1 MSNKKEMGQGVK
13 VEIIIPT
20 LNEEETIGELLQSI
34 STHHLPIEISV
45 LVVDGGSTDNTVEI
59 CKRENVKVVR
69 QKSQGKGNA
78 MKGAAEYSNADA
90 IVFIDGDGTY
100 SISDLESL
108 LEPIL
113 TDKADMVV
121 GSRILGKREKDSI
134 STLNMLGNKLF
145 NKTINFAVHSKLT
158 DSLSGYRAIRKSVFN
173 ELVLFSINFE
183 IEVEI
188 TVEILAKG
196 YRLSEVPIKY
206 GTRKGAPAKLNPI
219 NDGIRIGRTLLFI
232 LMNVNPMKFF
242 GIIALCFFVAGIYP
256 AYYVVNEKI
265 RTGEIVAMPSVVFA
279 SLLFVT
285 GTLSLVIGLV
295 SELIVRSRR
304 RLEYL
309 INKKL

>member
-1 MSNKKEMGQGVK
+1 MGKGVK

-59 CKRENVKVVR
+59 CKRENVKVIR

-78 MKGAAEYSNADA
+78 MKEAAEYSNADA

-206 GTRKGAPAKLNPI
+206 STRKGAPAKLNPI

-256 AYYVVNEKI
+256 AYYVISEKI
-265 RTGEIVAMPSVVFA
+265 RTGEIVAMPSVVFS

-309 INKKL
+309 INKKLNI